1 MRKEMLLLAV
11 FGFICSLWAADPT
24 IGTWKLNPN
33 KTKVAGLADAISES
47 STVKI
52 EAQENGIKL
61 RWNAL
66 KADGKAVHGEFAAKY
81 DGRDYP
87 VKGDPGSDMV
97 SLRRIDANTV
107 DYIYKKGGK
116 EVLSERAVVSKDGKT
131 VTLTVK
137 GRDAKGN
144 AYEALVFYD
153 KQ

>member
-1 MRKEMLLLAV
+1 M
-11 FGFICSLWAADPT
+11 P
-24 IGTWKLNPN
+24 
-33 KTKVAGLADAISES
+33 
-47 STVKI
+47 
-52 EAQENGIKL
+52 
-61 RWNAL
+61 L
-66 KADGKAVHGEFAAKY
+66 KADGKAVQGEFAAKY